1 MNATGWNLPPNWLT
15 FGRIVLTPLIGL
27 ALARGDYGRAF
38 PMLFVAG
45 ISDALDGW
53 LARRFHWQSRLGER
67 LDPLA
72 DKFMVGVVYL
82 GLGAGGGLPWWLVGL
97 VLGRDVA
104 ILAAAGVLLGR
115 ERTRR
120 FPPSVWGKTSTVF
133 QMLLGGLS
141 VLAGAYPG
149 LGVGLVLPALVVLTA
164 VFTGVSGLHYA
175 WRMAAG
181 D

>member
-1 MNATGWNLPPNWLT
+1 MAGAAVPLAEPP
-15 FGRIVLTPLIGL
+15 
-27 ALARGDYGRAF
+27 
-38 PMLFVAG
+38 
-45 ISDALDGW
+45 
-53 LARRFHWQSRLGER
+53 GER

-82 GLGAGGGLPWWLVGL
+82 GLGGGGLPGWLVGL